1 MIPVRRSLFS
11 LMVGLVLAGCGG
23 QAPAAS
29 SVQSPAAAPIK
40 MALGRGTGPGASAL
54 LVLAEQQ
61 GFLKA
66 HGLDAEVRA
75 FPSNGDAASAMLA
88 GDTAGAIGSSSIVNS
103 LLGRDADIKDIA
115 LVSRSPRDA
124 KVVVTSDVTKPAD
137 LKGKKVAV
145 VAGTSS
151 ELGMTL
157 YLKQGGLTLNDV
169 QVVKADAPEVVAV
182 MARGDAQAF
191 YLWEPFPSKAL
202 QTMGDKLKV
211 MAVAE
216 DLGNQGT
223 LHQLLSGKFMAA
235 NPDAAPRLIAAY
247 LDAEKFWKENP
258 QKSTEILAEQNKL
271 PLADTK
277 SALDASVFE
286 IRFDD
291 YITTELRDDATWQVG
306 GGRLKAVPAYS
317 KVLDPSYLKKADPNR
332 VTLKS

>member
-1 MIPVRRSLFS
+1 
-11 LMVGLVLAGCGG
+11 
-23 QAPAAS
+23 
-29 SVQSPAAAPIK
+29 

-54 LVLAEQQ
+54 LVLADQQ

-66 HGLDAEVRA
+66 RGLDAEVRA
-75 FPSNGDAASAMLA
+75 FPSNGDSASAMLA

-124 KVVVTSDVTKPAD
+124 KVVVTSDINKPAD

-145 VAGTSS
+145 VSGTSS
-151 ELGMTL
+151 ELGMGL
-157 YLKQGGLTLNDV
+157 FLANGGLTMKDV

-191 YLWEPFPSKAL
+191 YLWEPFPSRAL
-202 QTMGDKLKV
+202 QTMGDRLKV
-211 MAVAE
+211 VAVAE

-223 LHQLLSGKFMAA
+223 LHQLLSGKFLAT
-235 NPDAAPRLIAAY
+235 NPDAATRLLNAY
-247 LDAEKFWKENP
+247 LDAEKFWNQNP
-258 QKSTEILAEQNKL
+258 QKSSEILAEQNKL
-271 PLADTK
+271 PVAEAK

-291 YITTELRDDATWQVG
+291 YIAGELKADAEWQVD
-306 GGRLKAVPAYS
+306 GGRLKAVPDYS
-317 KVLDPSYLKKADPNR
+317 KALDPSYLKKLDASR